1 MNSTIKSLARVLG
14 LAAAVLGTAVPAAAA
29 VVFYTDQAAY
39 EAALGTS
46 VASDNFSDLTPDAA
60 LAGPLARFAGGSGYR
75 ARAVLAL
82 PDPGAE
88 DFFPIAPGGNTAL
101 SSNFSTASM
110 VFDQFSQSVRG
121 ISGQFF
127 SSDESG
133 SLLAGTLDLVF
144 FDQDGGFNYSLASGG
159 IAPSF
164 LGFISDGSFSSFSL
178 SAVQPSGGSFRY
190 AAVDDLGLAARQAVP
205 EPGAASLSL
214 LALGLMLLVAKR
226 RGS

>member
-144 FDQDGGFNYSLASGG
+144 FDQDGGFNYSLASGS
-159 IAPSF
+159 APSF

-178 SAVQPSGGSFRY
+178 SAVQPSGGFRF
-190 AAVDDLGLAARQAVP
+190 AAVDDLSLAARQAVP

-214 LALGLMLLVAKR
+214 LALGLMLLVGKR
-226 RGS
+226 RGN

>member
-1 MNSTIKSLARVLG
+1 MNSSLKSLARVLG

-29 VVFYTDQAAY
+29 VVVFTSQAAY

-46 VASDNFSDLTPDAA
+46 VASDNFSDLTPDAV

-127 SSDESG
+127 SSNEFG
-133 SLLAGTLDLVF
+133 SLLAGTLDLVL
-144 FDQDGGFNYSLASGG
+144 FDQDGGFNYSLTSGS
-159 IAPSF
+159 APSF
-164 LGFISDGSFSSFSL
+164 LGFISNGSFSSFSL
-178 SAVQPSGGSFRY
+178 SAVQPSGGSFRF

-214 LALGLMLLVAKR
+214 LALGLMLLVGKR
-226 RGS
+226 RGN

>member
-1 MNSTIKSLARVLG
+1 MNSQIKSLARVLG

-29 VVFYTDQAAY
+29 VVVFTSQAAY
-39 EAALGTS
+39 EAALDTS
-46 VASDNFSDLTPDAA
+46 VASDSFSDLTPGAA
-60 LAGPLARFAGGSGYR
+60 LAGPLARLAGGTGYT

-82 PDPGAE
+82 PDLGAE

-101 SSNFSTASM
+101 SSNFSNASM

-127 SSDESG
+127 SSGEDG
-133 SLLAGTLDLVF
+133 NLLAGILNLVF
-144 FDQDGGFNYSLASGG
+144 FDQDGGFNYSLASGST
-159 IAPSF
+159 PSF
-164 LGFISDGSFSSFSL
+164 LGFISNGSFNSFSLVALQPTDGSFRF
-178 SAVQPSGGSFRY
+178 

-214 LALGLMLLVAKR
+214 LALALMLLVGKR
-226 RGS
+226 KDN

>member
-127 SSDESG
+127 SSDEFG
-133 SLLAGTLDLVF
+133 SLLAGTLDLVL
-144 FDQDGGFNYSLASGG
+144 FDQDGGFNYSLASGS
-159 IAPSF
+159 APSF
-164 LGFISDGSFSSFSL
+164 LGFISNGSFSGFSL
-178 SAVQPSGGSFRY
+178 VALQPTDGSFRY

>member
-1 MNSTIKSLARVLG
+1 MNSSLKSLARVLG
-14 LAAAVLGTAVPAAAA
+14 LAAAVLGTAVPASAA
-29 VVFYTDQAAY
+29 VVVYTSQAAY

-60 LAGPLARFAGGSGYR
+60 LAGPLARLAGGSGYR

-127 SSDESG
+127 SSDEFG
-133 SLLAGTLDLVF
+133 SLLAGTLNLVL
-144 FDQDGGFNYSLASGG
+144 FDQDGGFNYSLTSG

-164 LGFISDGSFSSFSL
+164 LGFISNGSFSGFSLVALQPTDGSFRF
-178 SAVQPSGGSFRY
+178 

-226 RGS
+226 RGH